1 MGLLRWRTRWGHEGA
16 KLAERTRHIMA
27 MESGR
32 EWVGTPLDTDDV
44 DPDGIVEIIVEF
56 DEWEEVLT
64 PRLNEPFG
72 SYDLHEVANYIH
84 YISGHIVK
92 GRE

>member
-1 MGLLRWRTRWGHEGA
+1 
-16 KLAERTRHIMA
+16 MA
-27 MESGR
+27 MEADK

-44 DPDGIVEIIVEF
+44 DPGGIVEIIVEF
-56 DEWEEVLT
+56 DEGEEVLT
-64 PRLNEPFG
+64 PKLNELFG
-72 SYDLHEVANYIH
+72 SYDLHEAANYIH